1 MTKFIAGEE
10 AAALVNSGAT
20 LAFSGFVGFGTPD
33 YLLKCLRDRYDKAQ
47 APQNLCLVKA
57 IGDSDK
63 KGRGTDRLAAG
74 NLIGTLISSHAGLEP
89 ALSQKIYDNQCLAYM
104 LPYGNLVKLFR
115 AAAAHQPGILTKI
128 GLGTFADPRLEGSK
142 VNDLTKT
149 SGKDMVRLVDVDG
162 KEYLYYKAFPI
173 DIAFVRG
180 TYADEEGN
188 ISFEKEGVICDQLE
202 IAAAA
207 HNSGG
212 IVIAEV
218 EDIVAKGSLNPQLVK
233 LHRFMID
240 YVVKAP
246 AAYHRQSFA
255 SDDFRPE
262 LTGVIKKPLQTLQP
276 LPLDNRKICAHRSAL
291 ELKPGYLINLGIGI
305 PQAAAAVAAELGFA
319 DTFILSTESGVLG
332 GVPLPGLDMGA
343 AINPEAMYKTADIL
357 DYYDGGC
364 LDMAILGLAEIDGA
378 GNVNVSKFNGHVAG
392 PGGFIDI
399 SQNTPRLIFTGTFTA
414 GGLKETCQDGK
425 LIILQEG
432 KYKKF
437 KKNVEQITFSA
448 SYANQRGQQVLIV
461 TERAV
466 FQLTQAGLELIEIAP
481 GIDLQQDIL
490 EQMEFLPTISPE
502 LKVMD
507 ASLFQ

>member
-1 MTKFIAGEE
+1 MTKFITGEE
-10 AAALVNSGAT
+10 AAALVRSGVT
-20 LAFSGFVGFGTPD
+20 LACSGFVGFGTPD
-33 YLLKCLRDRYDKAQ
+33 YLLKCLRDRYDKEQ
-47 APQNLCLVKA
+47 MPQGLTLVKA

-74 NLIGTLISSHAGLEP
+74 NMVQTMISSHAGLEP
-89 ALSQKIYDNQCLAYM
+89 ALVQKIYENQCMAYM

-128 GLGTFADPRLEGSK
+128 GIETFADPRLEGSK
-142 VNDLTKT
+142 ANELTRT
-149 SGKDMVRLVDVDG
+149 SGEDIVRLMEIDG
-162 KEYLYYKAFPI
+162 EEYLYYKAIPI
-173 DIAFVRG
+173 DVAFVRG
-180 TYADEEGN
+180 TYADEDGN
-188 ISFEKEGVICDQLE
+188 ISFEKEGVVCDQLE
-202 IAAAA
+202 LAAAA

-218 EDIVAKGSLNPQLVK
+218 EDIVARGSLDPRLVK

-240 YVVKAP
+240 YVVVSP
-246 AAYHRQSFA
+246 PEFHRQSFA
-255 SDDFRPE
+255 TDEFRPE
-262 LTGVIKKPLQTLQP
+262 LNGITRKPLQAMKP
-276 LPLDNRKICAHRSAL
+276 LLLDNRKICAHRCAM

-305 PQAAAAVAAELGFA
+305 PQAAASVAAELGFA
-319 DTFILSTESGVLG
+319 DKLIMSTESGVLG

-343 AINPEAMYKTADIL
+343 AVNPEAMYKTADIL

-364 LDMAILGLAEIDGA
+364 LDMAVLGLAETDCA

-399 SQNTPRLIFTGTFTA
+399 SQNTPKIIFTGTFTA
-414 GGLKETCQDGK
+414 GGLKEVCKDGK
-425 LIILQEG
+425 LIIVQEG

-437 KKNVEQITFSA
+437 KKHVEQVTFSA
-448 SYANQRGQQVLIV
+448 AYAQKRGQQVFIV

-466 FQLTQAGLELIEIAP
+466 FQLTEKGLELIEIAP
-481 GIDLQQDIL
+481 GVDLQQDIL
-490 EQMEFLPTISPE
+490 DQMEFLPAISPA

-507 ASLFQ
+507 RAIFQ